1 MGRPDDI
8 DHILRDWEYEPGEV
22 IARLITADDGRD
34 VLQVRIDLGILQLE
48 TEGRPDGTNPQGAET
63 YYDYL
68 LARTIHEGDSFIL
81 NDEEAE
87 EVDREFVQ
95 YYQRRICWLALR
107 RFDMAVRDADHNL
120 ALLDFVRKCAPS
132 DIWYEA
138 HEQYRP
144 FILFHRTQAAA
155 LAALQDASAEQA
167 IHEINAGLDRIRS
180 SFDGESDEDLFEEN
194 EMILRLEQLRESL
207 REEYEIGST
216 LQEQLD
222 DAIENEQYELAAKI
236 RDEIA
241 RREHAD

>member
-1 MGRPDDI
+1 MGKPDDI
-8 DHILRDWEYEPGEV
+8 DHILKDWEYEPGEV
-22 IARLITADDGRD
+22 IARLVTAEDGRE

-48 TEGRPDGTNPQGAET
+48 TEGRPDGTNPHGAET

-68 LARTIHEGDSFIL
+68 LARAIHEGDSFL
-81 NDEEAE
+81 LDDEEAQ

-107 RFDMAVRDADHNL
+107 RFEMAVRDADHNL
-120 ALLDFVRKCAPS
+120 ALLDFVEQCAPS
-132 DIWYEA
+132 DEWYEA

-155 LAALQDASAEQA
+155 LAALQDETPEQA
-167 IHEINAGLDRIRS
+167 IHEINAGLDRIRH
-180 SFDGESDEDLFEEN
+180 SFDHTEEDLFEEN
-194 EMILRLEQLRESL
+194 EMILRLEHLRESL
-207 REEYEIGST
+207 REEYEIGPT

-222 DAIENEQYELAAKI
+222 DAIENEQYELAARI

-241 RREHAD
+241 KREHEE